1 MTFILIFK
9 NLFEIAVSDSLLGRF
24 CFRRSPPK
32 EIKNKFIFVTD
43 PFFKEI
49 QRKVLSLLSPSVIL
63 YCFISPLENTSGII
77 SRRHYSFLTSRYPFL
92 LKEAERA
99 SFSHPPLSVLGI
111 FYRFILNN
119 RNKSKITLSVI
130 LKGKC

>member
-9 NLFEIAVSDSLLGRF
+9 NLFEIAVSDSLLGRYF
-24 CFRRSPPK
+24 SRRSPPK
-32 EIKNKFIFVTD
+32 EIKNKFIFATGL
-43 PFFKEI
+43 FYKEI
-49 QRKVLSLLSPSVIL
+49 QRKILSLLSPSVIL
-63 YCFISPLENTSGII
+63 YRFISLPENSSGII

-92 LKEAERA
+92 LKEAGMA

>member
-9 NLFEIAVSDSLLGRF
+9 NLFEIAVSDSLLGRYF
-24 CFRRSPPK
+24 SRRSPPK
-32 EIKNKFIFVTD
+32 EIKNKFIFATGL
-43 PFFKEI
+43 FYKEI
-49 QRKVLSLLSPSVIL
+49 QRKILSLLSPSVIL
-63 YCFISPLENTSGII
+63 YRFISLPENSSGII

-92 LKEAERA
+92 LKEAGMA

-111 FYRFILNN
+111 LYRFILNN